1 MERNKQVDIIRGVAI
16 LLVVLEHALGTS
28 DNFFAKI
35 ILSFHM
41 PVFFILSGYLAH
53 EKITGNFGAVIKK
66 KIKRLLIPQLTLAIL
81 SLLYNFFIGKLVL
94 HTATAEEL
102 SIFYCFFR
110 WWFLLVMAQV
120 VIAWEVLTRICKNYL
135 IEAEGILLGV
145 CIIYTIV
152 VPQGVNVTIYIN
164 VNTVAYGNY
173 IASKGNIVLLL
184 VSCALITVLSLYN
197 KPVLMYENSYGNV
210 LISLVTAFIGY
221 YVLSDMAKLMHENAF
236 LQWCGKIQS
245 LSMWFIFR

>member
-110 WWFLLVMAQV
+110 W
-120 VIAWEVLTRICKNYL
+120 
-135 IEAEGILLGV
+135 
-145 CIIYTIV
+145 
-152 VPQGVNVTIYIN
+152 
-164 VNTVAYGNY
+164 
-173 IASKGNIVLLL
+173 
-184 VSCALITVLSLYN
+184 
-197 KPVLMYENSYGNV
+197 
-210 LISLVTAFIGY
+210 
-221 YVLSDMAKLMHENAF
+221 
-236 LQWCGKIQS
+236 
-245 LSMWFIFR
+245 

>member
-110 WWFLLVMAQV
+110 WWFLFVMAQV

-135 IEAEGILLGV
+135 IEAEGILAWCLYNLYHCCSTGSV
-145 CIIYTIV
+145 WPIIYCCD
-152 VPQGVNVTIYIN
+152 
-164 VNTVAYGNY
+164 
-173 IASKGNIVLLL
+173 S
-184 VSCALITVLSLYN
+184 SCIWVLSCRELD
-197 KPVLMYENSYGNV
+197 
-210 LISLVTAFIGY
+210 T
-221 YVLSDMAKLMHENAF
+221 
-236 LQWCGKIQS
+236 
-245 LSMWFIFR
+245 